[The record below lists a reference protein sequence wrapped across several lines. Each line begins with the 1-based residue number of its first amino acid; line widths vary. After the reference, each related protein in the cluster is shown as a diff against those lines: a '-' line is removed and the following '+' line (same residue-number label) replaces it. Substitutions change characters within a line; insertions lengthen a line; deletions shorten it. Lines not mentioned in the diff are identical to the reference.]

1 MIFAVL
7 LLPSIIALISI
18 ANQFSLIRLKNAEK
32 ISPLAITVLVPLR
45 NEEKNVNELVASL
58 KKQRGISH
66 FNIVLIDDNSTD
78 QTRRLCSEA
87 ISDDSRFS
95 LLIGREMPKGWLGK
109 PFALK
114 QGLELCDSELI
125 ILIDA
130 DVRLQDNALSEAA
143 ALFAEKGLDFISVY
157 PREIALTWSE
167 RLIQPLLQWS
177 WIASVPLKIAEG
189 SSRQSLAIANGQFFL
204 LRKSSLVGVGGFDS
218 IRDDVLDDIALARML
233 LKNGFHGTVVDGSR
247 VAECRMY
254 QSWEELRNGYSK
266 SLPVAFGG
274 PFGSSLV
281 VILLFLTGVL
291 PFAIALTGSTV
302 GIASLT
308 LTYLSRLLSARVTGG
323 RWLDAFAHPLSSLLL
338 IYMIVRSWRTRGKIL
353 WKGRTV

>member
-1 MIFAVL
+1 MIFVLL
-7 LLPSIIALISI
+7 LLPSIIILISFT
-18 ANQFSLIRLKNAEK
+18 NKFSLIRLKNAEK
-32 ISPLAITVLVPLR
+32 ISPFAITVLVPLR
-45 NEEKNVNELVASL
+45 NEEKNVEAVVASL
-58 KKQRGISH
+58 KKQRGLPH

-87 ISDDSRFS
+87 ISNDSRFS
-95 LLIGREMPKGWLGK
+95 LLVGSKLPKEWLGK

-130 DVRLQDNALSEAA
+130 DVRLKENAIAEAA
-143 ALFAEKGLDFISVY
+143 TLFAAKGLDFISVY
-157 PREIALTWSE
+157 PKEIALTWSE

-177 WIASVPLKIAEG
+177 WLASVPLKVAEH

-204 LRKSSLVGVGGFDS
+204 LRKSSLLAVGGFDS
-218 IRDDVLDDIALARML
+218 ICDAVIDDIALARVFL
-233 LKNGFHGTVVDGSR
+233 RNGFHGTVVDGSR

-274 PFGSSLV
+274 WFGSSLV

-291 PFAIALTGSTV
+291 PLAFALTGSTV
-302 GIASLT
+302 GIASLS
-308 LTYLSRLLSARVTGG
+308 LIYLSRLLSARITGG
-323 RWLDAFAHPLSSLLL
+323 RWIDAIAHPLSSLLL

-353 WKGRTV
+353 WKGRAI

>member
-1 MIFAVL
+1 MIFAL
-7 LLPSIIALISI
+7 LLFPSIIALISL
-18 ANQFSLIRLKNAEK
+18 ANQFSLIRLTDAEK

-45 NEEKNVNELVASL
+45 NEEKNVEAVIASL
-58 KKQRGISH
+58 KKQRGLPH
-66 FNIVLIDDNSTD
+66 FSIVLIDDNSTD

-95 LLIGREMPKGWLGK
+95 LLVGSELPIGWLGK

-130 DVRLQDNALSEAA
+130 DVRLKENALSEAA
-143 ALFAEKGLDFISVY
+143 TIFAAKGLDFISVH
-157 PREIALTWSE
+157 PKEIALTWSE

-177 WIASVPLKIAEG
+177 WIASVPLKIAER
-189 SSRQSLAIANGQFFL
+189 SSRPSLAIANGQFFL
-204 LRKSSLVGVGGFDS
+204 LRKASLVSVGGFDS
-218 IRDDVLDDIALARML
+218 IRNEVIDDIALARVF
-233 LKNGFHGTVVDGSR
+233 LKSGFHGTVVDGSR

-274 PFGSSLV
+274 PFGSCLV

-291 PFAIALTGSTV
+291 PLGLTLTGSTV
-302 GIASLT
+302 GLIALA
-308 LTYLSRLLSARVTGG
+308 LIYVSRLLSARVTGG
-323 RWLDAFAHPLSSLLL
+323 RRIDAIAHPLSSLLL
-338 IYMIVRSWRTRGKIL
+338 IYLIVYSWRTRGKVL

>member
-1 MIFAVL
+1 MIFAIL

-18 ANQFSLIRLKNAEK
+18 ANQFSLIRLKNSEE
-32 ISPLAITVLVPLR
+32 ISPLTLTVLVPLR
-45 NEEKNVNELVASL
+45 NEEKNIEPLIASL
-58 KKQRGISH
+58 KKQRGL
-66 FNIVLIDDNSTD
+66 FNFKIVLIDDNSTD
-78 QTRRLCSEA
+78 RTRRLCSEA
-87 ISDDSRFS
+87 ISNDSRFS
-95 LLIGREMPKGWLGK
+95 LLVGRELPKGWLGK

-130 DVRLQDNALSEAA
+130 DVRLKENAISEAA
-143 ALFAEKGLDFISVY
+143 TLFTAKDLAFISVY
-157 PREIALTWSE
+157 PKEIALTWSE

-177 WIASVPLKIAEG
+177 WLVSVPLKIAER

-204 LRKSSLVGVGGFDS
+204 LRKSSLMAVGGFDS
-218 IRDDVLDDIALARML
+218 IRDKVIDDIALARVL
-233 LKNGFHGTVVDGSR
+233 LKNGFHGTVIDGSR

-274 PFGSSLV
+274 WFGSSLV
-281 VILLFLTGVL
+281 VMLLFLTGVL
-291 PFAIALTGSTV
+291 PLAFALTGSTV
-302 GIASLT
+302 GITSLT
-308 LTYLSRLLSARVTGG
+308 LIYLSRLLSARVTGG
-323 RWLDAFAHPLSSLLL
+323 RWIDAIAHPLSSVLL

-353 WKGRTV
+353 WKGRAV

>member
-1 MIFAVL
+1 MIFALL
-7 LLPSIIALISI
+7 LLPSIIILISL
-18 ANQFSLIRLKNAEK
+18 ANQSLIRLKNSEK
-32 ISPLAITVLVPLR
+32 ISPLAITVLIPLR
-45 NEEKNVNELVASL
+45 NEEKNVEPLISSL
-58 KKQRGISH
+58 KKQRGLSY
-66 FNIVLIDDNSTD
+66 FKIVLIDDNSTD

-95 LLIGREMPKGWLGK
+95 LLVGHELPKEWLGK

-114 QGLELCDSELI
+114 QGLELCESEVI
-125 ILIDA
+125 ILVDA
-130 DVRLQDNALSEAA
+130 DVRLKENAVSEAVT
-143 ALFAEKGLDFISVY
+143 LFAAKGLDFISVY
-157 PREIALTWSE
+157 PKEIALTWSE

-177 WIASVPLKIAEG
+177 WLASVPLKIAER

-204 LRKSSLVGVGGFDS
+204 LRKSSLMAVGGFDS
-218 IRDDVLDDIALARML
+218 IRDQVIDDIALARVF
-233 LKNGFHGTVVDGSR
+233 LKNGFHGTVIDGSR

-274 PFGSSLV
+274 WFGSSLV

-291 PFAIALTGSTV
+291 PLAFALTGSTV

-308 LTYLSRLLSARVTGG
+308 LVYLSRLLSARVTGG
-323 RWLDAFAHPLSSLLL
+323 RWIDAIAHPLSSGLL
-338 IYMIVRSWRTRGKIL
+338 IYMIVRSWQTRGKIL
-353 WKGRTV
+353 WKGRAV